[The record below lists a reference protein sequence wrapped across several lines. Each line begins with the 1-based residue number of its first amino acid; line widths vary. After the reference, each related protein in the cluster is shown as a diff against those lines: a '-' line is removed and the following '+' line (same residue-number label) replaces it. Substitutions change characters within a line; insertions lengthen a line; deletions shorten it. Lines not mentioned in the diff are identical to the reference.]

1 MWSELSKIFLHHV
14 IEAVGKDAGNL
25 PCNPSCDCSCSTNV
39 VTKLP
44 TWAVCIQPF
53 FIYYNMPFVSLF
65 LIPLSVFYLFLCL
78 FTFSFILLSV
88 LYLPIIFLSY
98 LLFTHFYPLFCLLF
112 VSLYLSLISYNLVCL
127 FS

>member
-1 MWSELSKIFLHHV
+1 MSAQGVVIHKIY
-14 IEAVGKDAGNL
+14 
-25 PCNPSCDCSCSTNV
+25 NPAETCSTNV

-78 FTFSFILLSV
+78 FTFFFILLSV
-88 LYLPIIFLSY
+88 LYLLIVFLSY
-98 LLFTHFYPLFCLLF
+98 LLFTRIKSLFRLKF
-112 VSLYLSLISYNLVCL
+112 VSSFFIPFSVFVLTSLTSKMYSIK
-127 FS
+127 F